1 MKNIINKIVFGFLT
15 LALSSCIGNY
25 ENINSNPYEAPDLS
39 ADGYAL
45 GSAMN
50 NLAGCV
56 VSPDVN
62 TAQFTDCLLG
72 GPLGGYF
79 ADSNAG
85 FTESISN
92 FNPKD
97 DWSRVFLKSD
107 KIIPTLYSNLTQVKL
122 VSQNTNDPV
131 PYAIAQVIKVAAMHR
146 VTDAFGPIPY
156 SQIGAN
162 GEIAT
167 PYDSQE
173 VTYNTFFDELNAAIA
188 TLNENSNEQLVP
200 TADYIYKGDVK
211 KWIKF
216 ANSLKLRLAIRI
228 AYANPVKAQQMAEE
242 AVKPANGGVI
252 ESNADNAT
260 WNYFETSQ
268 NPIYV
273 ATRYNQVQTSD
284 HGGVPCLTGGDTHAA
299 ADIICYMNGYKDNRR
314 EKFFTKSE
322 WAGYDYVGMRRGI
335 VIPELKTVGHKYSGV
350 NIAPTSPLYWMN
362 AAEVAFLRAEGA
374 LRNWNMGGTAKD
386 FYEEGIRLSF
396 EENGITSGVENYL
409 ASTGKVEAYKDPL
422 KGQSAQT
429 YDYSGAINTNV
440 TVAWSGGDFE
450 KSLEQII
457 TQKWIANFPNGM
469 ESWTEYRRTGYPKLM
484 PMAANAS
491 GGIVNDAEGAR
502 RMPYPTDEYRE
513 NRESVEAAVATLTQ
527 ESKTKRGDTMATHV
541 WWDCK

>member
-1 MKNIINKIVFGFLT
+1 MCGI
-15 LALSSCIGNY
+15 A
-25 ENINSNPYEAPDLS
+25 
-39 ADGYAL
+39 
-45 GSAMN
+45 
-50 NLAGCV
+50 
-56 VSPDVN
+56 
-62 TAQFTDCLLG
+62 
-72 GPLGGYF
+72 LGGYF

-173 VTYNTFFDELNAAIA
+173 VTYDTFFEELNAAIA
-188 TLNENSNEQLVP
+188 TLNEHPNEQLVP

-284 HGGVPCLTGGDTHAA
+284 HGGVACLTGGDTHAA

-350 NIAPTSPLYWMN
+350 NIALLDECSRSG
-362 AAEVAFLRAEGA
+362 FLA
-374 LRNWNMGGTAKD
+374 
-386 FYEEGIRLSF
+386 
-396 EENGITSGVENYL
+396 
-409 ASTGKVEAYKDPL
+409 
-422 KGQSAQT
+422 
-429 YDYSGAINTNV
+429 
-440 TVAWSGGDFE
+440 
-450 KSLEQII
+450 
-457 TQKWIANFPNGM
+457 
-469 ESWTEYRRTGYPKLM
+469 
-484 PMAANAS
+484 
-491 GGIVNDAEGAR
+491 
-502 RMPYPTDEYRE
+502 
-513 NRESVEAAVATLTQ
+513 
-527 ESKTKRGDTMATHV
+527 
-541 WWDCK
+541 C